1 MIYIGDRCTHNALI
15 IFSINTSG
23 VIKDGY
29 DYMPRTIEFYNYQ
42 EERVYTYINDNSK
55 TINLPMNNRPVK
67 IYKSTDSLI
76 SFRIK
81 DQDRKPMN
89 LNGFDLTANLTKTQ
103 DKTSTISKPL
113 LLTDEYNGAAQL
125 SLAEKDIRQ
134 LESGLYYLTV
144 TVKDADDIVRPLY
157 SDYNQRVSGTVEILD
172 TELPTL
178 IDSTTLSTFTEL
190 GGTGKFFTSV
200 VEGDARKHDKTGL
213 HTFAVYATDFTGK
226 LYAEGTLDLIG
237 NDSSDWFTLDLS
249 LANPYALFTAFS
261 GVDAFNFS
269 GNIAWIR
276 FYYEEDSANTGTI
289 DKILYRH

>member
-1 MIYIGDRCTHNALI
+1 
-15 IFSINTSG
+15 
-23 VIKDGY
+23 
-29 DYMPRTIEFYNYQ
+29 MPRTIEFYNYQ

-81 DQDRKPMN
+81 DQDRKAMN
-89 LNGFDLTANLTKTQ
+89 LNGLDLTANLTKTQ
-103 DKTSTISKPL
+103 DKTSTISRPL
-113 LLTDEYNGAAQL
+113 LLTDEYNGAAEL
-125 SLAEKDIRQ
+125 SLTEKDIRQ

-144 TVKDADDIVRPLY
+144 TVKDADDIVKPLY

-178 IDSTTLSTFTEL
+178 INSVDLSTFTQL
-190 GGTGKFFTSV
+190 GGTAKFFTSV

-213 HTFAVYATDFTGK
+213 HTFAVYATNFTGK
-226 LYAEGTLDLIG
+226 LYGQGTLDLAG
-237 NDSSDWFTLDLS
+237 NDASDWFTLDLA
-249 LANPYALFTAFS
+249 LANPYALLTAFS

-276 FYYEEDSANTGTI
+276 FYYEKDPANTGTI

>member
-1 MIYIGDRCTHNALI
+1 
-15 IFSINTSG
+15 
-23 VIKDGY
+23 
-29 DYMPRTIEFYNYQ
+29 MPRTIEFYNYQ

-67 IYKSTDSLI
+67 IFKSTDSLI

-81 DQDRKPMN
+81 DQDRKAMN
-89 LNGFDLTANLTKTQ
+89 LNGLDLTANLTKTQ

-113 LLTDEYNGAAQL
+113 LLTDEYNGAAEL
-125 SLAEKDIRQ
+125 SLTEKDIRQ

-178 IDSTTLSTFTEL
+178 IDSTSLSTFSEL
-190 GGTGKFFTSV
+190 GGTGNFYTSV

-213 HTFAVYATDFTGK
+213 HTFAVYATSFTGK

-249 LANPYALFTAFS
+249 LANPFALLTAFS
-261 GVDAFNFS
+261 GIDAFNFS

-276 FYYEEDSANTGTI
+276 FYYEKDPANTGTI

>member
-1 MIYIGDRCTHNALI
+1 
-15 IFSINTSG
+15 
-23 VIKDGY
+23 
-29 DYMPRTIEFYNYQ
+29 MPRTIEFYNYQ

-89 LNGFDLTANLTKTQ
+89 LNGLDLTANLTKTQ
-103 DKTSTISKPL
+103 DKASTISRPL

-125 SLAEKDIRQ
+125 SLTEKDIRQ
-134 LESGLYYLTV
+134 LESGLYYITV

-157 SDYNQRVSGTVEILD
+157 SDFNQRVSGTVEILD

-178 IDSTTLSTFTEL
+178 VNSQELTTFVEL
-190 GGTGKFFTSV
+190 AGSSKFYADV

-213 HTFAVYATDFTGK
+213 HTFAVYATNFTGK
-226 LYAEGTLDLIG
+226 VYGEGTLDLAG
-237 NDSSDWFTLDLS
+237 NDASDWFTLNLS

-276 FYYEEDSANTGTI
+276 FYYEKDPANTGTI

>member
-1 MIYIGDRCTHNALI
+1 
-15 IFSINTSG
+15 
-23 VIKDGY
+23 
-29 DYMPRTIEFYNYQ
+29 MPRTIEFYNYQ

-81 DQDRKPMN
+81 DQDRKAMN
-89 LNGFDLTANLTKTQ
+89 LNGLDLTANLTKTQ
-103 DKTSTISKPL
+103 DKPSTISKPL
-113 LLTDEYNGAAQL
+113 LLTDEYNGAAEL
-125 SLAEKDIRQ
+125 SLTEKDIRQ

-178 IDSTTLSTFTEL
+178 IDSTSLSTFSEL
-190 GGTGKFFTSV
+190 GGTGNFYTSV

-213 HTFAVYATDFTGK
+213 HTFAVYATSFTGK

-249 LANPYALFTAFS
+249 LANPFALLTAFS
-261 GVDAFNFS
+261 GIDAFNFS
-269 GNIAWIR
+269 GIIAWIR
-276 FYYEEDSANTGTI
+276 FYYEKDPANTGTI

>member
-1 MIYIGDRCTHNALI
+1 
-15 IFSINTSG
+15 
-23 VIKDGY
+23 
-29 DYMPRTIEFYNYQ
+29 MPRTIEFYNYK

-55 TINLPMNNRPVK
+55 TINLPMNNRPIK

-89 LNGFDLTANLTKTQ
+89 LNGLDLTANLTKTQ
-103 DKTSTISKPL
+103 DKTSTITKPL
-113 LLTDEYNGAAQL
+113 LLTDEYSGAAEL
-125 SLAEKDIRQ
+125 SLTEKDIRQ
-134 LESGLYYLTV
+134 LESGLYYITV

-157 SDYNQRVSGTVEILD
+157 SDFNQRVSGTVEILD

-178 IDSTTLSTFTEL
+178 VNSQELTTFVEL
-190 GGTGKFFTSV
+190 AGSSKFYADV

-213 HTFAVYATDFTGK
+213 HTFAVYATNFTGK
-226 LYAEGTLDLIG
+226 VYGEGTLDLAG
-237 NDSSDWFTLDLS
+237 NDASDWFTLNLS

-276 FYYEEDSANTGTI
+276 FYYEKDPANTGTI